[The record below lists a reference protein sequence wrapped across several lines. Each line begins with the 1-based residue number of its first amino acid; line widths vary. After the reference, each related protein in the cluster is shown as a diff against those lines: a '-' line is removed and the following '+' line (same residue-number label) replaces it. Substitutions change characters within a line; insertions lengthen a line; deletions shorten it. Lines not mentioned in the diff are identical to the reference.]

1 MILSPFQYIE
11 AVARFGSIRVAA
23 DHLHVAPSAI
33 SRHIK
38 NIEEEFGVQMFERHA
53 RGVKL
58 TLPGHIFV
66 DHIKQILLDRE
77 RVRSEINDIK
87 GIRRGHIRIHTI
99 DGVAAGPLA
108 MAISTFRERF
118 PYPTLFRS
126 RERFPGITF
135 RLFSAGTATVID
147 AVKNDE
153 ADIGVAFQAA
163 RDPEIAIVHRI
174 PDPLHA
180 IVSSKHA
187 LASAK
192 QITLQ
197 EFLAFP
203 LALPESNFGVRML
216 VDEACRRKA
225 LHLQPVIETNS
236 IDSLRG
242 FARSGAGI
250 TALPYN
256 SIKRELPMG
265 LVKSVPFKETS
276 LSRAT
281 MIIGVRLGR
290 TLPAAVIEFTN
301 HLYRTLIE

>member
-1 MILSPFQYIE
+1 MPRGPIVILSPLQYIE
-11 AVARFGSIRVAA
+11 AVARFGSIRIAA

-53 RGVKL
+53 RGVTL
-58 TLPGHIFV
+58 TQAGHIFV
-66 DHIKQILLDRE
+66 DHIKTILLDRD

-87 GIRRGHIRIHTI
+87 GIRRGHIRVHTI
-99 DGVAAGPLA
+99 DGVAAGPLST
-108 MAISTFRERF
+108 AISTF
-118 PYPTLFRS
+118 

-135 RLFSAGTATVID
+135 RLYSAGTATVIN
-147 AVKNDE
+147 AVRNDE
-153 ADIGVAFQAA
+153 ADIGVAFQAP
-163 RDPEIAIVHRI
+163 RDPGIAILHRI

-180 IVSSKHA
+180 VVSTKHP
-187 LASAK
+187 LIKAK
-192 QITLQ
+192 QISLS
-197 EFLAFP
+197 EFLSFP

-216 VDEACRRKA
+216 IDEACRRKS
-225 LHLQPVIETNS
+225 LTIEPVIETNS

-256 SIKRELPMG
+256 SIRREVAMG
-265 LVKSVPFKETS
+265 SVKTIPFKELS
-276 LSRAT
+276 LRRSS

-290 TLPAAVIEFTN
+290 ALPAALVEFIN
-301 HLYRTLIE
+301 HLYRTLLE

>member
-108 MAISTFRERF
+108 MAISTF
-118 PYPTLFRS
+118 

>member
-58 TLPGHIFV
+58 TLPGQIFV
-66 DHIKQILLDRE
+66 DHIKKIFLDRE

-99 DGVAAGPLA
+99 DGVAAGPLSV
-108 MAISTFRERF
+108 AISTF
-118 PYPTLFRS
+118 

-187 LASAK
+187 LAKAK

-197 EFLAFP
+197 EFLSFP

-290 TLPAAVIEFTN
+290 TLPAAVTEFTN